1 MAIESMEETMTSPL
15 RSPLHDVEDPA
26 LNSDAIVHRQ
36 EETGDPPPFLPGTPE
51 TEAKAAV
58 KSSSKSNAA
67 TQSENSRAVTWIL
80 RNRWRAKAVRRASL
94 AARVAAAMFCLL
106 SFSVMAA
113 DKGRGWAS
121 DSFNRYKEYR
131 YCVSVNVIGFVYAG
145 FQAYSEV
152 NRRIGDEEII
162 RRPLGDYFDFAMDQL
177 LIPDTGVP
185 TGLCIIIGE
194 FQRRILGEKLGERSV
209 SEDDLRLGGGVFL
222 SFPFIRTQFAHFC
235 IQALQP
241 RNLNDWGCNIMPVF
255 TRLCKR
261 I

>member
-1 MAIESMEETMTSPL
+1 MEETMTSPL
-15 RSPLHDVEDPA
+15 RSPLHDVEDPT

-51 TEAKAAV
+51 IKAKAAV

-67 TQSENSRAVTWIL
+67 FQSENSRVVTWIL
-80 RNRWRAKAVRRASL
+80 RNQWSAKAVRRASL
-94 AARVAAAMFCLL
+94 ADRAAATMFCLL

-152 NRRIGDEEII
+152 NRRICDEEII
-162 RRPLGDYFDFAMDQL
+162 RQDPTLNSDAIVHRQEETGDPPPFLPGTPEIKAKAA
-177 LIPDTGVP
+177 VKSSSKSNAA
-185 TGLCIIIGE
+185 
-194 FQRRILGEKLGERSV
+194 FQSENSRVVTWIL
-209 SEDDLRLGGGVFL
+209 
-222 SFPFIRTQFAHFC
+222 
-235 IQALQP
+235 
-241 RNLNDWGCNIMPVF
+241 RNQWSA
-255 TRLCKR
+255 KASK
-261 I
+261 